1 MGPVLKVA
9 HRGVPWADFADAP
22 ALPTPPGSTGI
33 EFDTPGAKAPNL
45 VLSTRACPREAAA
58 EAWLRREAA
67 DVAPLTSPPW
77 IGQKLI
83 SVFLSLIDTP
93 RKGFLIRKTF
103 SRTWPGHGGSVF
115 KTRFAKTFTEPL
127 IEALSRICT
136 HLGTSSSFCGSAT
149 VSPPATQ

>member
-1 MGPVLKVA
+1 MLKVD
-9 HRGVPWADFADAP
+9 HRGVPWADFADASV
-22 ALPTPPGSTGI
+22 LPTPPGSTGI

-45 VLSTRACPREAAA
+45 VLSTPACPREAAA
-58 EAWLRREAA
+58 EVWLRREAA
-67 DVAPLTSPPW
+67 DVAPLASPPW

-93 RKGFLIRKTF
+93 RKTF